1 MTPVSPPLTQ
11 FPAPSLATYQRRKTR
26 VVMVGNVGVGGD
38 NPIRIQS
45 MTTTRTQD
53 TDATVNQAVRL
64 VRAGCEIVRITAPT
78 EVDAANLKHIAAV
91 LRGKGIRVP
100 LVADIHFRP
109 DAALEAAEHVEKVR
123 INPGNF
129 SDAKAFKVREYT
141 DAQYNDELAR
151 IEERFTPLVLKLKRL
166 GRSLRIGTNHGSLSD
181 RIMNRFGD
189 SPTGMVESALEF
201 VRICEKN
208 GYHDII
214 LSMKASNP
222 KVMIAAYRMLAAR
235 MENERMDYPF
245 HLGVT
250 EAGDGED
257 GRIKSAVGIG
267 TLLEE
272 GIGDTIRVSLTE
284 EPELEIPV
292 ARRLA
297 APYNHRRPAC
307 FLGTN
312 NPSPDDCLCPIHRN
326 PVSKERLAAPNET
339 MTKARRS
346 AREVRVGPIGVGST
360 HPPRS
365 VTRLDPGRADPAGLL
380 ALMEQRFKSGRGLP
394 PEIIEWPVRRATD
407 LDALIRFRE
416 SLQFETSRLGFLA
429 RLESMDFLAGAS
441 EAADGL
447 AIAPALLD
455 KTDEIAKHQARSQKT
470 LWLFAEDAFSLLK
483 AAPIALNHTPHLV
496 LALEGHDVSRLLH
509 QTRFVVAQPGVH
521 QAELPIHIVAPWTS
535 DDEASLLGASVLAGG
550 LLADGIGDSVALQ
563 TGYEL
568 ERELDLTANI
578 LQGAGARVTKAEF
591 VSCPSCGR
599 TLFDLQTTTD
609 RIKKKTGHL
618 VNVKI
623 AIMGC
628 IVNGP
633 GEMADADFGYVGG
646 GPGKINLYV
655 GKDCVEKGLPA
666 DVADERLV
674 ALIKKHGKW
683 RDPS

>member
-1 MTPVSPPLTQ
+1 
-11 FPAPSLATYQRRKTR
+11 
-26 VVMVGNVGVGGD
+26 MVGNVGVGGD

-53 TDATVNQAVRL
+53 TGATVNQAVRL

-78 EVDAANLKHIAAV
+78 KVDAANLKHIAAA
-91 LRGKGIRVP
+91 LRSKGIRVP

-109 DAALEAAEHVEKVR
+109 DAALEAADHVEKVR

-141 DAQYNDELAR
+141 DAQYNDEIAR
-151 IEERFTPLVLKLKRL
+151 LEERFTPLVLKLKRL

-181 RIMNRFGD
+181 RILNRFGD
-189 SPTGMVESALEF
+189 TPLGMVESALEF

-208 GYHDII
+208 AYRDII

-222 KVMIAAYRMLAAR
+222 KVMIAAYRLLAAR
-235 MENERMDYPF
+235 MESEQMDYPF

-267 TLLEE
+267 SLLEE
-272 GIGDTIRVSLTE
+272 GIGDTLRVSLTE

-297 APYNHRRPAC
+297 APYNHRRPTC
-307 FLGTN
+307 FLGIKN
-312 NPSPDDCLCPIHRN
+312 SPPDECLCLIHRN
-326 PVSKERLAAPNET
+326 PVSKEPLAASNAT
-339 MTKARRS
+339 TTKARRS
-346 AREVRVGPIGVGST
+346 TREVRVGPIGVGSA

-365 VTRLDPGRADPAGLL
+365 VTRQDPGRADPAGLL

-394 PEIIEWPVRRATD
+394 PEIIEWPVRSLDD
-407 LDALIRFRE
+407 LT
-416 SLQFETSRLGFLA
+416 SLEKFLTVLRFETSRLGFLA
-429 RLESMDFLAGAS
+429 RLDGSEFIDRALAFADGIALSPIGLAGTV
-441 EAADGL
+441 EAAE
-447 AIAPALLD
+447 AC
-455 KTDEIAKHQARSQKT
+455 AKVGKP
-470 LWLFAEDAFSLLK
+470 LWLFGGTVDDLLN
-483 AAPIALNHTPHLV
+483 AAGSALSHTPNVV
-496 LALEGHDVSRLLH
+496 LALEDTNVSRLLH
-509 QTRFVVAQPGVH
+509 QTRFVVAQPGV
-521 QAELPIHIVAPWTS
+521 QRAEPPIHIVAPWTQ
-535 DDEASLLGASVLAGG
+535 DEEASLLGASVLAGG
-550 LLADGIGDSVALQ
+550 LLADGIGDSVALR